1 MVIFYLYYK
10 LKSCSFSGKFVGGTY
25 FIEPP
30 DYEYATLN
38 YYTKATTEL

>member
-30 DYEYATLN
+30 DYEYAALN
-38 YYTKATTEL
+38 RCAGATTEL